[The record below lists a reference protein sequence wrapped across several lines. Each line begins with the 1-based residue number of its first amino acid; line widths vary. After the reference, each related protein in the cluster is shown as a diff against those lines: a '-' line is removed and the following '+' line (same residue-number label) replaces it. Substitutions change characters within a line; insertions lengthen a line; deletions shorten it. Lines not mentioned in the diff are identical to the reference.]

1 MLRRAGSKNRWCR
14 EVGDRGEGLMALVAF
29 QGQSSVVAMIRGSH
43 NEQMQGQHGT
53 QEGPSPCW
61 RGSRAPSRWKQ
72 GKPSSEQAVSG
83 RAPDER

>member
-1 MLRRAGSKNRWCR
+1 
-14 EVGDRGEGLMALVAF
+14 MALVAF

-72 GKPSSEQAVSG
+72 EALQGAGGEWA
-83 RAPDER
+83 RT